1 MAKIPVA
8 EMLFLCE
15 EHTLE
20 WRVFVFQF
28 FGVFFKIQLIVS
40 EGGAHVKILSFD
52 RNFRST
58 FAMFQMCW
66 LSIMN
71 HFISY
76 QINFYKILFG
86 IESFCPRTSHAFL
99 MN

>member
-15 EHTLE
+15 ERTLE

-28 FGVFFKIQLIVS
+28 LGGFLKMRLIVS

-52 RNFRST
+52 YLIGILC
-58 FAMFQMCW
+58 QH
-66 LSIMN
+66 LSC
-71 HFISY
+71 
-76 QINFYKILFG
+76 YKCVGYL
-86 IESFCPRTSHAFL
+86 
-99 MN
+99 